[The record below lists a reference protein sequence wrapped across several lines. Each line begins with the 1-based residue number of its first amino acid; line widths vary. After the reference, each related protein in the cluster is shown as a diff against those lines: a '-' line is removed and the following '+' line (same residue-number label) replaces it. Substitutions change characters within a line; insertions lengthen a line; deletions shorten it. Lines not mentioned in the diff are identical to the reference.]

1 MLDDSRSNLQVCDR
15 SSQQTHG
22 AAEDVYRRYAERLW
36 RLAERQIGPRLARR
50 IGPDDIVQS
59 VFRTFF
65 RRTEQGQFT
74 IDQSGSLW
82 NLLVTIAINKIRRQ
96 AEFHTAARRAVGRE
110 VRGQEQVFASV
121 ADEPSHEEAVALLDE
136 LALLMDGLRDPEPEI
151 IRLTLEGHSTDE
163 VARHIGCSR
172 WTVRRVLNRFGQR
185 LEGRLREGR
194 ET

>member
-1 MLDDSRSNLQVCDR
+1 MLDEPQSDLDFCDR
-15 SSQQTHG
+15 SSQNDPSL
-22 AAEDVYRRYAERLW
+22 AEEVYRRYAERLW

-50 IGPDDIVQS
+50 VGPDDIVQS

-65 RRTEQGQFT
+65 RRSEQGQFT

-96 AEFHTAARRAVGRE
+96 AAFHAAARRAVGRE
-110 VRGQEQVFASV
+110 VDGQEVVFASV
-121 ADEPSHEEAVALLDE
+121 ANDASHEEAIALQDE
-136 LALLMDGLRDPEPEI
+136 LEFLMVGLRDPEPEI
-151 IRLTLEGHSTDE
+151 IRLALKGYSTDE
-163 VARHIGCSR
+163 IARHAGCSR

-194 ET
+194 EI